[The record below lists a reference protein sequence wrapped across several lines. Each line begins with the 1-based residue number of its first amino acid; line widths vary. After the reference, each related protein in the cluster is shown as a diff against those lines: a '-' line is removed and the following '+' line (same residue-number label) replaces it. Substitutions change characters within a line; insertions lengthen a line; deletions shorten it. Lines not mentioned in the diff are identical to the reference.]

1 LLFGF
6 AGALRRSEL
15 VALQVEDVAIVAG
28 GLRLRIVRGKT
39 DQAGQG
45 AEIDLSR
52 GRYAETCPARAFEAW
67 QAVAKRKAGSLF
79 RRISTGGGSGA
90 IGSRQD
96 HQLRCHA
103 LPIPSPGSLLRQRNE
118 RAAAK
123 ARAIERNRLIAT
135 WRGSIHGSK
144 HPIRTR
150 PHDRPLVALQHDERE
165 PPAHKVLL
173 ISEIL
178 IRGHHHVE
186 TDRLAQRHRSAPR
199 FQEHPS
205 PSVGLS

>member
-79 RRISTGGGSGA
+79 RRISIGGG
-90 IGSRQD
+90 
-96 HQLRCHA
+96 
-103 LPIPSPGSLLRQRNE
+103 
-118 RAAAK
+118 AA
-123 ARAIERNRLIAT
+123 
-135 WRGSIHGSK
+135 
-144 HPIRTR
+144 
-150 PHDRPLVALQHDERE
+150 
-165 PPAHKVLL
+165 
-173 ISEIL
+173 
-178 IRGHHHVE
+178 
-186 TDRLAQRHRSAPR
+186 
-199 FQEHPS
+199 
-205 PSVGLS
+205 PSVPAKIISYAVMLYQSHRRDHCSANGMNGRRRR